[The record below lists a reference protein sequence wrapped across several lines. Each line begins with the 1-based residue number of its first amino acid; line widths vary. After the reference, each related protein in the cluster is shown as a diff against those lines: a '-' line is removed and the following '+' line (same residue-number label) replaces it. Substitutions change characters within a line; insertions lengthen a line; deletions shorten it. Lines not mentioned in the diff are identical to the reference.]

1 MVSFINILI
10 DILLDH
16 GFINQYSKLFN
27 WCTRFDSMYLVY
39 IDPYTW
45 YFNQQT
51 KYMKI
56 CDFGMPLKLHNFLHT

>member
-1 MVSFINILI
+1 MVSLINILSYLI
-10 DILLDH
+10 DVL
-16 GFINQYSKLFN
+16 G
-27 WCTRFDSMYLVY
+27 FDSMYLVY

-56 CDFGMPLKLHNFLHT
+56 CDFGMP